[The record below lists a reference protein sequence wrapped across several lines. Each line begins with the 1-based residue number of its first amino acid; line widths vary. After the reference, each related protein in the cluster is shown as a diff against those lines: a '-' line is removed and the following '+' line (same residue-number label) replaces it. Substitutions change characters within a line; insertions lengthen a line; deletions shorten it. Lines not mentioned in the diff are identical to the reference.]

1 MNPWPIA
8 KTRYWWLQ
16 ASGIWVAGLFDV
28 GLETQP
34 GVMLCGY
41 LENRAMW
48 MYWENEISQKNNSG
62 TTVHL
67 QMQCG
72 NPNYVY
78 GNPNFKC
85 NVYIYI
91 HICVYI
97 GLNTYRYLY
106 IKPIIRPMIKTNLE
120 NNLTNLWIT
129 CKVSGDL
136 ESKSVDPKPRNV
148 IPLCIIIY
156 IHTFTLS
163 IWLSTYLPTSL
174 PTYLSIINISNI
186 YIYIFYT
193 CVY

>member
-16 ASGIWVAGLFDV
+16 ASGIWIAGLFDV

-48 MYWENEISQKNNSG
+48 MYWENEISHKKTIVGQ
-62 TTVHL
+62 
-67 QMQCG
+67 QCT
-72 NPNYVY
+72 Y
-78 GNPNFKC
+78 KC
-85 NVYIYI
+85 NVAIPIMYMAIPISNATYIYI
-91 HICVYI
+91 YVYI

-120 NNLTNLWIT
+120 NHLTNLWIT

-148 IPLCIIIY
+148 IPLWIMIY
-156 IHTFTLS
+156 IYICIHIHS
-163 IWLSTYLPTSL
+163 IYLTIYL
-174 PTYLSIINISNI
+174 PTYLS
-186 YIYIFYT
+186 
-193 CVY
+193 